1 MMAQKTVLITGASR
15 GIGKAIA
22 VKFAKKNYNVV
33 INCIQNEERLL
44 QTKREIESYQ
54 VSCLAQMGDMGN
66 MEQCQLLFDKIR
78 KQFGTLDEPVSTG
91 SELLAPAFPIS
102 DSFRI

>member
-54 VSCLAQMGDMGN
+54 VSCLASVSYTH
-66 MEQCQLLFDKIR
+66 LFYMINALILR
-78 KQFGTLDEPVSTG
+78 YNLIYRSTNTL
-91 SELLAPAFPIS
+91 
-102 DSFRI
+102 